1 MQKSIMAEKDKVMK
15 KSGFKMK
22 GSYHYGKDP
31 LKQKTLTARTAPEPK
46 MLTARMAEPKIAYA
60 AGWHP
65 DLTFKKAF
73 RHARDAGAKKFT
85 WRGKSY
91 TTKIKK

>member
-31 LKQKTLTARTAPEPK
+31 LKQKTE
-46 MLTARMAEPKIAYA
+46 TARMAESKTAYA